1 MVGLDTQLAQEW
13 LSGREDNQLPDLIG
27 IRLEEM
33 AVDIV
38 EVKTY
43 RDNDN
48 AFIID
53 GDTISGHAVV
63 QSTVLEGLI

>member
-1 MVGLDTQLAQEW
+1 MCIRD
-13 LSGREDNQLPDLIG
+13 SQLPDLIG

-53 GDTISGHAVV
+53 GDTISGLSLIHIWKA
-63 QSTVLEGLI
+63 LEQCIFQMRPLQCFLEY